1 MIMKDPYQK
10 LIPEMPTPDD
20 EVCHC
25 EELKDIYLAHKLGSN
40 PVHCLRCNGEIPP
53 EKLALSGTLADSI
66 ASWNSVY
73 GSLYALWLD
82 SGEYENW
89 ARDRL
94 LDVKGQVNIDG
105 LDLVKQLDRVAISY
119 YLWFYE
125 NDDDVPNACP
135 LCGIALEKSYG
146 IDFLKCRS
154 CKIII

>member
-1 MIMKDPYQK
+1 MIMKDPYLK
-10 LIPEMPTPDD
+10 LRPEMPTPDD
-20 EVCHC
+20 EICHC
-25 EELKDIYLAHKLGSN
+25 EELQEIYLAHKLGNN

-53 EKLALSGTLADSI
+53 EKLALSEKLINSI

-82 SGEYENW
+82 SGEYEDW

-94 LDVKGQVNIDG
+94 LEIKGQVNTDG
-105 LDLVKQLDRVAISY
+105 LNLVKQLDSVAITY

-125 NDDDVPNACP
+125 NNNDVPNSCP
-135 LCGIALEKSYG
+135 FCGNALEQIGGS
-146 IDFLKCRS
+146 DFLKCRS